1 MWDVALVA
9 IGALAIDATRA
20 ERLFPPLVAAGLLRV
35 TPPWPENG
43 WRALAADRGL
53 VAMLLALAAGF
64 GLAEPA
70 FMALALALI
79 LLRIAPQPNSA
90 DNAGLTLSA

>member
-1 MWDVALVA
+1 
-9 IGALAIDATRA
+9 
-20 ERLFPPLVAAGLLRV
+20 
-35 TPPWPENG
+35 
-43 WRALAADRGL
+43 
-53 VAMLLALAAGF
+53 MLLALAAGF

>member
-1 MWDVALVA
+1 
-9 IGALAIDATRA
+9 
-20 ERLFPPLVAAGLLRV
+20 LRI
-35 TPPWPENG
+35 TPSWPETG

-53 VAMLLALAAGF
+53 VAALLALAAGF
-64 GLAEPA
+64 GLAEAA
-70 FMALALALI
+70 FMALTVVLI